1 MTTQGAEVKQAT
13 VGDLLDL
20 GIQLEAGV
28 QRLYLEFATMFG
40 NCPEVAAFWRVLAA
54 DEASHKNRLIQ
65 ARSVLS
71 GERLA
76 RAADARMVRE
86 AQRLLDVDLR
96 EGPEEV
102 RNLDD
107 AYELA
112 NDLESSET
120 NTIFRFFLGE
130 LHPDVSVAS
139 ILMRDLDVH
148 VERLMTGFPAEYGT
162 RMRRL
167 AVKPIRS

>member
-1 MTTQGAEVKQAT
+1 MTIRATEVKQAT
-13 VGDLLDL
+13 VEDLLDL
-20 GIQLEAGV
+20 GIQLEAGL
-28 QRLYLEFATMFG
+28 QRLYQEFAGMFG
-40 NCPEVAAFWRVLAA
+40 HCPEVAAFWRVLAV

-65 ARSVLS
+65 ARSVLC

-76 RAADARMVRE
+76 RAADAKTVRE
-86 AQRLLDVDLR
+86 AQRLLDVEMR
-96 EGPEEV
+96 ERPGEV

-120 NTIFRFFLGE
+120 NTIFRFFLSE

-148 VERLMTGFPAEYGT
+148 VERLMTGFPAEYAT
-162 RMRRL
+162 RTQRL
-167 AVKPIRS
+167 AVKPTRS